1 MLGGGTTACRTLGA
15 VAEGAAGEAEQDRS
29 GSVTRRGL
37 LAGGAATGLATW
49 ILGTGTAAA
58 EAASTTTFDDTGL
71 QVVKGATVQA
81 ALAEVDARLEGT
93 LGGPGVMNVRDY
105 GAVGDGVT
113 NDMPAVIDAL
123 IAQKSSPNPLEWVPR
138 FDPAVGGVLYFP
150 PGRYSLTGIMII
162 WLSRLQIV
170 GAGTGVTTLL
180 FKQTGYRGPVDF
192 APKLWLHDPRP
203 GQRVHDVAV
212 RDLTVTTDL
221 VLDGNSPRE
230 SGESPLQ
237 AYLADRVRFTG
248 VEVVKSPAFGISVT
262 DCTDVMVD
270 HCHVHD
276 AHIDGIH
283 LKGVTGGRVHACRVD
298 HTGDDAIAVSGGSAT
313 DFETG
318 LSRQVVVSANV
329 VSRSGSRGITVFGAD
344 GVVVSANT
352 VKDTHQTG
360 IGVLPD
366 QRSGNTRHVVIQ
378 GNHLDGIGTFGSSPD
393 DVLWG
398 AGTPYAVAVG
408 NGDDQT
414 VPNQT
419 VDDVL
424 VEGNLVNDTLN
435 GFVCVEKASD
445 VKVAGNLFY
454 GPIQTRQPA
463 AGSYQRLGSAG
474 VGQILPPPAPY
485 AGGSTPVFP
494 AVRVRRAKRV
504 RIDNNLVRPATNERS
519 VLVEG
524 PTAADVV
531 RARVSD
537 NSFDRGTAPP
547 LGTGGAAELAVTPAG
562 VVVNQGGNDVNGL
575 AIAPAST
582 PA

>member
-1 MLGGGTTACRTLGA
+1 MADGTAGGAGA
-15 VAEGAAGEAEQDRS
+15 PRAGH
-29 GSVTRRGL
+29 VTRRGL
-37 LAGGAATGLATW
+37 LAAGAGTGLATLM
-49 ILGTGTAAA
+49 LGTGTAAA
-58 EAASTTTFDDTGL
+58 EPASSTTFDDTGL
-71 QVVKGATVQA
+71 QVVKGSTVQA
-81 ALAEVDARLEGT
+81 ALAQVDARLEGT
-93 LGGPGVMNVRDY
+93 VGGPGVINVRDY

-113 NDMPAVIDAL
+113 NDMPAVIDAV
-123 IAQKSSPNPLEWVPR
+123 IAQKSSSNPLDWVPR
-138 FDPAVGGVLYFP
+138 FDPAAGGVLYFP
-150 PGRYSLTGIMII
+150 PGRYLLTGIMII

-170 GAGTGVTTLL
+170 GAGAGVSTLL
-180 FKQTGYRGPVDF
+180 FKQSGYSGPVDY

-237 AYLADRVRFTG
+237 AYLADRVTFRD
-248 VEVVKSPAFGISVT
+248 VEVVRSPTFGISVT

-276 AHIDGIH
+276 IHVDGIH
-283 LKGVTGGRVHACRVD
+283 LKGVVGGRVQACRVD
-298 HTGDDAIAVSGGSAT
+298 HTGDDSIAVSGGSET

-318 LSRQVVVSANV
+318 LSRQVVVSGNV

-352 VKDTHQTG
+352 VKDTHQAG

-366 QRSGNTRHVVIQ
+366 QRAGNTRHVVIQ
-378 GNHLDGIGTFGSSPD
+378 GNHLDGIGTYGQSPG

-398 AGTPYAVAVG
+398 AGTPYAIAVG
-408 NGDDQT
+408 NGDDQR

-424 VEGNLVNDTLN
+424 IEGNLVNDTLN

-445 VKVAGNLFY
+445 VKIAGNLFY
-454 GPIQTRQPA
+454 GPIQTHQPA

-474 VGQILPPPAPY
+474 VGQILPPPTPY
-485 AGGSTPVFP
+485 AGGATPVFP
-494 AVRVRRAKRV
+494 AIRVRRAKRV

-524 PTAADVV
+524 PTAADVI

-537 NSFDRGTAPP
+537 NSFDRGSGAP
-547 LGTGGAAELAVTPAG
+547 LGTGGANEMAFTPAG
-562 VVVNQGGNDVNGL
+562 VLVYQGGNDVNGL